1 MAKIKVLIASG
12 ISQEVADMLGNAPSE
27 TEISFLPEG
36 EQLKDHISDAE
47 ILYGVVSEDALPH
60 AKSLQWVMQ
69 PFVGVERSMYPAFK
83 ESPITLINSKRLY
96 GPQLAEHAFACYCP

>member
-1 MAKIKVLIASG
+1 MANIKVLIASG

-27 TEISFLPEG
+27 MEISFLPEG

-60 AKSLQWVMQ
+60 ATSLQWVMQ
-69 PFVGVERSMYPAFK
+69 PFVGVERFNVPRLQREPHHTGEQQAVVWAPA
-83 ESPITLINSKRLY
+83 R
-96 GPQLAEHAFACYCP
+96 

>member
-12 ISQEVADMLGNAPSE
+12 ISQEVADMLGGAPSE
-27 TEISFLPEG
+27 MEISFLPEG
-36 EQLKDHISDAE
+36 EQLKDHLSDVE

-69 PFVGVERSMYPAFK
+69 PFVGWKGQCTPPSRKAPS
-83 ESPITLINSKRLY
+83 
-96 GPQLAEHAFACYCP
+96 H